1 MNKEVIRTDRA
12 PAAIG
17 PYEQAV
23 VAGGMLYSSGQIPLE
38 PKTGQVTGE
47 SIEEQ
52 TKQVMDNLKAVLE
65 AGGASLES
73 VVKVTVFLT
82 DMGEFKRFNEV
93 YGGYFPENRPARSTV
108 QVAALPRGVKVE
120 AEAVAVVRG

>member
-1 MNKEVIRTDRA
+1 MSKEVIRTNGA

-23 VAGGMLYSSGQIPLE
+23 VVGGMMFTSGQIPLD
-38 PKTGQVTGE
+38 PANGQVVGN

-52 TKQVMDNLKAVLE
+52 TRQVMENLKSVLE

-82 DMGEFKRFNEV
+82 DMGEFARFNEV
-93 YGGYFPENRPARSTV
+93 YAAYFPRSRPARSTV

-120 AEAVAVVRG
+120 AEAVAQVEA